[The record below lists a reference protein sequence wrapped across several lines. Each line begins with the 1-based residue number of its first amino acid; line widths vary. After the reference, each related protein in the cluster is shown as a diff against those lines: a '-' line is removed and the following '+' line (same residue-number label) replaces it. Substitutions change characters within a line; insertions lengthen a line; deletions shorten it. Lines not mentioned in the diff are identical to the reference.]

1 MRGFLAAVSGLVAVA
16 ALAVALPAAWVAVSV
31 ADEDGFVSLSRDV
44 VTDRAVQDAAS
55 NLLTTRLERE
65 AGLPAQLAETGRRL
79 LERATDR
86 VFDDPQLSG
95 AWAETLRRTHA
106 ALLDDPAAA
115 SGQVP
120 VPLDLAPL
128 ARLAAERTDGL
139 VDAPDRLVV
148 ELPGG
153 PDARA
158 LRLVDESPGLALAAG
173 LVAAVGALVALLV
186 ARRRGVALVWLGVGA
201 VAAAGL
207 DAGLARLAR
216 ERTVD
221 ASTGDGLQTALVRA
235 LADVG
240 VTSFDGWLVWTAL
253 SGGVLAVL
261 GVVVALVGRRTA

>member
-1 MRGFLAAVSGLVAVA
+1 MRGFLAAVSGLVAVV
-16 ALAVALPAAWVAVSV
+16 ALAVALPAAWVAASV

-44 VTDRAVQDAAS
+44 VTDGAVQDAAS
-55 NLLTTRLERE
+55 DLLTTRLERE

-95 AWAETLRRTHA
+95 AWAQTLRRTHA

-173 LVAAVGALVALLV
+173 LVAAVGALVALP
-186 ARRRGVALVWLGVGA
+186 

-253 SGGVLAVL
+253 SGAVLAVL
-261 GVVVALVGRRTA
+261 GVVVALVGRRSA

>member
-1 MRGFLAAVSGLVAVA
+1 MRGFLAAVAGLVAVV
-16 ALAVALPAAWVAVSV
+16 ALAVALPAAWVAASV
-31 ADEDGFVSLSRDV
+31 ADEDGFVALSRDV
-44 VTDRAVQDAAS
+44 VTDAAVQDAAS
-55 NLLTTRLERE
+55 SLLTTRLERE
-65 AGLPAQLAETGRRL
+65 AGLPPQLAETGRRL
-79 LERATDR
+79 LERATER

-106 ALLDDPAAA
+106 ALLDDPAPG
-115 SGQVP
+115 SGRVP

-148 ELPGG
+148 ELPDG
-153 PDARA
+153 PDAQA
-158 LRLVDESPGLALAAG
+158 LRMVDRTPGVALVAAV
-173 LVAAVGALVALLV
+173 VAAVGALVALLV
-186 ARRRGVALVWLGVGA
+186 ARRRGVALLWLGVGA
-201 VAAAGL
+201 VAAAGV

-221 ASTGDGLQTALVRA
+221 ASTADGLQTALLRA

-253 SGGVLAVL
+253 GGAVLVVL